1 MPKPSR
7 LAQRQADRALALQ
20 RKAEQAK
27 KIAEVSA
34 RLATL
39 SQSNTARP
47 SLLPVATSPAPP
59 ELAVEPPPPAKTR
72 PWAEVRF
79 GQAGCEFEE
88 RTTGASLFAQ
98 PWTKGMLNSVLA
110 VAEYG
115 GVELCLSWPGRLQS
129 VAQLHGLANLERL
142 CAKDLRGM
150 RTLLYPGT
158 YATRMHLQ
166 SVLVR
171 RLRLAQLY
179 RSLWLTEGNGRVVAK
194 ANSHSEAM
202 LAALEALNHLHIWKT
217 EADNPSLAELVPV
230 FVFEDP
236 RMGWTT
242 GASSA
247 LERTLRKVAPAQRA
261 TLRSQVNEEWQNPR
275 TAPCALMVLHA
286 TTRKDAWKEAFSST
300 ALKAL
305 CAPEVMLFDASVA
318 AGRSNYEAVHRI
330 PDVIRV
336 ARESGLERTGCVV
349 VTDDPRVYF
358 EMKGRLFQPR
368 LRMQAWAVDASEGL
382 LSPQPVADDFTPTN
396 RSNAGF
402 VVSIVDRDAAQRALA
417 FQKLANVVG
426 RDDSSA
432 HKALMDACLY
442 VLRLSNMPAG
452 YTDLTQATAELEQ
465 LDFVSERNA
474 WVPVKLALH
483 AELEAGSLNQHRE
496 KVQTAI
502 KRAEDLIDSWGDATP
517 MAAKVLAEVE
527 MLEKS
532 SPKMRLRII
541 LPNSRYILLAHR
553 FLHRRLSGRWGA
565 LESRLDWG
573 TLSSFSELA
582 GADPRYS
589 RLMFIG
595 VNTNV
600 LRVLLTDERLPHRT
614 EVLISYKQAESTLR
628 TLQDMKR
635 VDPFK
640 PYRGRIGL
648 LEQELARRLREVPNP
663 LDIEKLGN
671 YPLVFRLDAPAAASD
686 RDGDSNTFRFDLEG
700 GIRTYSA
707 GLVYRYEPN
716 DDPPFHRVGAA
727 SIQRGDL
734 IFEMSDELRTKVED
748 ALRGASGRDSVSS
761 VIDPFR
767 QWLQFYRTD
776 LESRCKHFLSATTIA
791 GRAREIHAL
800 MVQKH
805 TEAKGCSVERVSYWL
820 AGKQDDHRPHAS
832 KDFLFFKMFCEAL
845 QLPEADSVRYWGLV
859 RKTRFYNQSLGRE
872 LVARYAEVLFQ
883 PESASVYRRL
893 PVPVVK
899 QLQQEA
905 LQCVYRV
912 ENVIS
917 QRPAV
922 AA

>member
-1 MPKPSR
+1 MTKPPT

-20 RKAEQAK
+20 KKVELAK
-27 KIAEVSA
+27 KAAEA
-34 RLATL
+34 
-39 SQSNTARP
+39 TARRAILGQSGIARP
-47 SLLPVATSPAPP
+47 LQPPIAAAPVTT
-59 ELAVEPPPPAKTR
+59 EPGEDLSSTGNNR
-72 PWAEVRF
+72 PWVEARF

-98 PWTKGMLNSVLA
+98 PWTKGMVNCVLE

-115 GVELCLSWPGRLQS
+115 GVELCLTWPGRLQS
-129 VAQLHGLANLERL
+129 VAQIHGLANLERL

-150 RTLLYPGT
+150 RTLMYPGT
-158 YATRMHLQ
+158 YVTRMHLQ
-166 SVLVR
+166 GVLVR
-171 RLRLAQLY
+171 RLRLAKLY
-179 RSLWLTEGNGRVVAK
+179 RSLWSMQGKGGAVAQ
-194 ANSHSEAM
+194 ANTHSEAM

-217 EADNPSLAELVPV
+217 GADSPSLAELVPV
-230 FVFEDP
+230 FVFEDLKA
-236 RMGWTT
+236 GWTT

-247 LERTLRKVAPAQRA
+247 LERTLKKVVPALRA
-261 TLRSQVNEEWQNPR
+261 NLRSQVNEEWQDPR

-286 TTRKDAWKEAFSST
+286 ATRKEGWKKAFSSA

-305 CAPEVMLFDASVA
+305 GAPEVMLFDASA
-318 AGRSNYEAVHRI
+318 AAARSNYEAVHRI

-336 ARESGLERTGCVV
+336 ARESGLEKTGCVV

-368 LRMQAWAVDASEGL
+368 LRVHAWAAEASEGL
-382 LSPQPVADDFTPTN
+382 LSSYPVADNFTPAN

-417 FQKLANVVG
+417 FQKLADAVG
-426 RDDSSA
+426 REDNNA

-452 YTDLTQATAELEQ
+452 YSDLTQATAELEQ
-465 LDFVSERNA
+465 LDFVSKRNA

-483 AELEAGSLNQHRE
+483 AQLEVGSLNQYRE
-496 KVQTAI
+496 KVQIAI
-502 KRAEDLIDSWGDATP
+502 KRAESLIDSWSDATP
-517 MAAKVLAEVE
+517 MAAKVLAQAEK
-527 MLEKS
+527 LENS
-532 SPKMRLRII
+532 SQRVHLRII

-553 FLHRRLSGRWGA
+553 FLRRKLGGRWAA

-573 TLSSFSELA
+573 TLSTFSELA
-582 GADPRYS
+582 GADPRFS
-589 RLMFIG
+589 KLMFVG

-600 LRVLLTDERLPHRT
+600 LRVLLADERLPHGT

-628 TLQDMKR
+628 TLQDMKKIE
-635 VDPFK
+635 PFK
-640 PYRGRIGL
+640 PYRGRLGL

-663 LDIEKLGN
+663 VDIEKLGN
-671 YPLVFRLDAPAAASD
+671 YPLVFPLDAQVAASE

-700 GIRTYSA
+700 GIRAYSA

-716 DDPPFHRVGAA
+716 DDPPFHRVVAT
-727 SIQRGDL
+727 SIQPGDL

-748 ALRGASGRDSVSS
+748 ALRGASGRESVSS
-761 VIDPFR
+761 IVDPFR

-776 LESRCKHFLSATTIA
+776 LESRCKHFLRATTNV
-791 GRAREIHAL
+791 GRAREILAL

-805 TEAKGCSVERVSYWL
+805 PQAKNCSVERVSYWL

-832 KDFLFFKMFCEAL
+832 KDFPVFKMFCEAL
-845 QLPEADSVRYWGLV
+845 QLPEGDTTRYWGLV

-872 LVARYAEVLFQ
+872 LMARYAEVLFQ

-893 PVPVVK
+893 PAAVVK

-912 ENVIS
+912 ESVIAPRS
-917 QRPAV
+917 AI